1 GIGTNFTDVA
11 SNMGPAGTPGASLRG
26 WRNYFPNAEIY
37 GADVD
42 QRVLFSEPRIS
53 TFYVNQ
59 LETGSIRDLWL
70 KIPNIVFDLMI
81 DDGLHTFEANST
93 FMTNS
98 IHKLAHGGIYIIE
111 DILVA
116 EDNLEEY
123 DRLFRMRGLDG
134 FLFRL
139 PSQVNPYDN
148 CIAG

>member
-1 GIGTNFTDVA
+1 GSDKGKGWHNYTLLYHSMFEQSRSQIKTIFELGIGTNFTDVA

-70 KIPNIVFDLMI
+70 KI
-81 DDGLHTFEANST
+81 
-93 FMTNS
+93 
-98 IHKLAHGGIYIIE
+98 
-111 DILVA
+111 
-116 EDNLEEY
+116 
-123 DRLFRMRGLDG
+123 
-134 FLFRL
+134 
-139 PSQVNPYDN
+139 
-148 CIAG
+148 